1 MKSYKFNRILQF
13 LFPFFFISGII
24 LLIIGINDKVTVN
37 INYEENNAINYKV
50 YLKENPFFEEPFLGE
65 NRTYIASL
73 IDYVDADFNY
83 DIKYSRPFNGHIKYK
98 FVALVQANKKNSP
111 GYYWNK
117 EYDLSEE
124 KTMDLENNTNVTI
137 SDNVKVNYAKYN
149 SVLNQFKKE
158 YGLETNGELKILM
171 RVTNTA
177 DFEKIDHPVEVNSE
191 ISITIPL
198 LEQAIDVSI
207 NKETNNNKNVITIR
221 EKSHRLAY
229 LIFKITGT
237 ILMFTSIFGIIN
249 TTRYSKR
256 FQKRHTYMLALNRI
270 LENYDS
276 IIANVKNEPDIS
288 NYKEIEVDQFE
299 ELLDVY
305 NEVRMP
311 INYYQ
316 DKTGKESTFIII
328 NNDVAWIYRLKD
340 KKRTDKD
347 ES

>member
-24 LLIIGINDKVTVN
+24 LIVLGINDKKIIN
-37 INYEENNAINYKV
+37 INYEENNSINYKV
-50 YLKENPFFEEPFLGE
+50 YLKENKFFETPYLEE

-73 IDYVDADFNY
+73 IDYIDADFHY
-83 DIKYSRPFNGHIKYK
+83 EIKYNRPFTGHIKYK
-98 FVALVQANKKNSP
+98 YVAVLQANKKNSA

-124 KTMDLENNTNVTI
+124 KSLDIEKNTNVVIT
-137 SDNVKVNYAKYN
+137 DNVKVDYAKYN
-149 SVLNQFKKE
+149 NILNQFKKA
-158 YGLETNGELKILM
+158 YNLETNSELKIVM
-171 RVTNTA
+171 RVVNTA
-177 DFEKIDHPVEVNSE
+177 DFEKIDHPVDINSE
-191 ISITIPL
+191 IGLTIPL

-207 NKETNNNKNVITIR
+207 NKEANNNKNVLTIR

-229 LIFKITGT
+229 LIFKITGGV
-237 ILMFTSIFGIIN
+237 LLFTSMLGMIN
-249 TTRYSKR
+249 TTKYSRR
-256 FQKRHTYMLALNRI
+256 FRKSHTYILALDKI
-270 LENYDS
+270 LKNYDS
-276 IIANVKNEPDIS
+276 IIANVKNLPDIS
-288 NYKEIEVDQFE
+288 SYKKIEVDKFE

-316 DKTGKESTFIII
+316 DEKDKKSTFIII
-328 NNDVAWIYRLKD
+328 NNDVAWIYHLKD
-340 KKRTDKD
+340 NKRTDKD

>member
-50 YLKENPFFEEPFLGE
+50 YLKENPFFEGPYLGE

-73 IDYVDADFNY
+73 IDYIDAEFNY

-124 KTMDLENNTNVTI
+124 RTMDLENNTNVTI
-137 SDNVKVNYAKYN
+137 TDNIKVDYAKYN
-149 SVLNQFKKE
+149 SILNKFKKE
-158 YGLETNGELKILM
+158 YGLDTNGELKILM
-171 RVTNTA
+171 KVINTA

-207 NKETNNNKNVITIR
+207 NKATNNNKNVITIK

-237 ILMFTSIFGIIN
+237 ILLFTSIFGIIN

-256 FQKRHTYMLALNRI
+256 FKKKYTYMLELDKI
-270 LENYDS
+270 LKNYDS
-276 IIANVKNEPDIS
+276 IIANVKNQPDIS
-288 NYKEIEVDQFE
+288 IYKKIEVEEFE

-316 DKTGKESTFIII
+316 DENKNESTFIII
-328 NNDVAWIYRLKD
+328 NNDVAWLYRLKD

>member
-1 MKSYKFNRILQF
+1 MKSYKFNRFLQF

-24 LLIIGINDKVTVN
+24 VLIFGINDKKTIN
-37 INYEENNAINYKV
+37 INYEENNSINYKV
-50 YLKENPFFEEPFLGE
+50 YLKENKFFETPYLEE

-73 IDYVDADFNY
+73 IDYIDTDFHY
-83 DIKYSRPFNGHIKYK
+83 EIKYNRPFTGHVNYKY
-98 FVALVQANKKNSP
+98 VAVLQANKKNST

-124 KTMDLENNTNVTI
+124 KSIDIEKNTNVI
-137 SDNVKVNYAKYN
+137 INDNVKVNYSKYN
-149 SVLNQFKKE
+149 DVLNQFKKA
-158 YGLETNGELKILM
+158 YNLDTNSELKIIM

-177 DFEKIDHPVEVNSE
+177 DFDKIDHPVDIKSE
-191 ISITIPL
+191 IGITVPL

-207 NKETNNNKNVITIR
+207 NKEASNNKNVISIK
-221 EKSHRLAY
+221 EKSHKVGY

-237 ILMFTSIFGIIN
+237 ILIFTAFFGIIE
-249 TTRYSKR
+249 TRR
-256 FQKRHTYMLALNRI
+256 FNRVFKKSHTYMLELDKI
-270 LENYDS
+270 LKNYDS
-276 IIANVKNEPDIS
+276 IIVDSKNLPDIS
-288 NYKEIEVDQFE
+288 NYRKIEVEKFE

-316 DKTGKESTFIII
+316 EKTGKESTFIII

-340 KKRTDKD
+340 KRRTDKN

>member
-1 MKSYKFNRILQF
+1 MKNYKFNRILQF

-24 LLIIGINDKVTVN
+24 LLVLGINDKKTIN
-37 INYEENNAINYKV
+37 INYEENNSINYKV
-50 YLKENPFFEEPFLGE
+50 YLKENKFFETPYLEE

-73 IDYVDADFNY
+73 IDYIDANFHY
-83 DIKYSRPFNGHIKYK
+83 EIKYNRPFTGHIKYK
-98 FVALVQANKKNSP
+98 YVALVEANKKNST

-137 SDNVKVNYAKYN
+137 TDSVKVNYAKYN
-149 SVLNQFKKE
+149 SILNQFKKE
-158 YGLETNGELKILM
+158 YGLETNGELKIIM

-177 DFEKIDHPVEVNSE
+177 DFEKIDHPVDVISE
-191 ISITIPL
+191 INISIPL

-207 NKETNNNKNVITIR
+207 NKETNSNKNVLTIQ
-221 EKSHRLAY
+221 EKSHRLSY

-237 ILMFTSIFGIIN
+237 ILLFTSIFGLIS
-249 TTRYSKR
+249 TTAYSKK
-256 FQKRHTYMLALNRI
+256 FQKKHTYILALEKI
-270 LENYDS
+270 LKNYDS
-276 IIANVKNEPDIS
+276 IIANVKSMPDIS
-288 NYKEIEVDQFE
+288 NYKKIELDKFE

-316 DKTGKESTFIII
+316 DEKDKKSTFIII
-328 NNDVAWIYRLKD
+328 NNDVAWIYHLRD
-340 KKRTDKD
+340 KKRVDKD